1 MRLLFCVFMLA
12 VCAPIVCHAVDRPNF
27 LWVTHEDSSKLLGC
41 YGDAFADTPNI
52 DALAARG
59 VCFDNAWS
67 NAPVC
72 APART
77 TIITGVYPPRLGAE
91 HMRSFATAPASLRFF
106 PQLLREAGY
115 YCTNNSKTDYNL
127 APGDNA
133 KVNGGVWN
141 ESSGKAHWRNRPE
154 EAPFFAVFNFT
165 TTHESQTRLRPHTA
179 VHDAAKVTLPPYW
192 PDSPIIRR
200 DWAQAYDKMTEMD
213 RQVGAVLAELEA
225 DGLSDDTIVF
235 SFSDHGAGFPRGK
248 RSLYESG
255 LGVPFIVSV
264 PNKWR
269 QYAPGAAGSRN
280 DRLVG
285 FVDLAPTVLRV
296 AGVEPPQW
304 MDGHAFLGPQA
315 DPAAKTL
322 FGYRGRMDS
331 RPDFSR
337 AIRNDRWLYVRNYL
351 VDRAPGQFLEYSFM
365 TPTTREWK
373 RLYDQ
378 GGLNVAQ
385 SAYWENHP
393 AEELFDLKA
402 DPHSLVNLA
411 GDDSHRE
418 KLLEMRGLLQNQMKS
433 IGDTGFL
440 PEAELRARA
449 GDDAEGEL
457 IAKDKYDYDRI
468 AAAANEASL
477 VDEFGADKFVAM
489 LADKDSAV
497 RYWAVMGLWFRGE
510 GAVKPALAE
519 LAPVLDDPSSSC
531 RVAAAEAIA
540 TYGDEAQRRQ
550 ALATLMDV
558 ASKNREDYFAAAAA
572 WYALDRLD
580 GLAAPVRDELAKL
593 NTTNPKFKN
602 SPRYGRV
609 ANHLKQLSKRTLQD
623 IDAAASAKPL

>member
-1 MRLLFCVFMLA
+1 
-12 VCAPIVCHAVDRPNF
+12 
-27 LWVTHEDSSKLLGC
+27 
-41 YGDAFADTPNI
+41 
-52 DALAARG
+52 
-59 VCFDNAWS
+59 
-67 NAPVC
+67 
-72 APART
+72 
-77 TIITGVYPPRLGAE
+77 
-91 HMRSFATAPASLRFF
+91 
-106 PQLLREAGY
+106 
-115 YCTNNSKTDYNL
+115 
-127 APGDNA
+127 
-133 KVNGGVWN
+133 
-141 ESSGKAHWRNRPE
+141 
-154 EAPFFAVFNFT
+154 
-165 TTHESQTRLRPHTA
+165 
-179 VHDAAKVTLPPYW
+179 
-192 PDSPIIRR
+192 
-200 DWAQAYDKMTEMD
+200 
-213 RQVGAVLAELEA
+213 
-225 DGLSDDTIVF
+225 
-235 SFSDHGAGFPRGK
+235 
-248 RSLYESG
+248 
-255 LGVPFIVSV
+255 
-264 PNKWR
+264 
-269 QYAPGAAGSRN
+269 
-280 DRLVG
+280 
-285 FVDLAPTVLRV
+285 
-296 AGVEPPQW
+296 
-304 MDGHAFLGPQA
+304 
-315 DPAAKTL
+315 
-322 FGYRGRMDS
+322 MDS

-593 NTTNPKFKN
+593 NTANPKFKN